1 MLDKTPER
9 TLRLIEFA
17 DYLETVDPADF
28 NMLNWRQCIAG
39 HCKKHFRL
47 HGEPATA
54 TMKFLG
60 IDDFCTSLFAGRPL
74 TPKQAAKE
82 IRELVI

>member
-1 MLDKTPER
+1 MLDRPPER
-9 TLRLIEFA
+9 TLRIMEFA
-17 DYLETVDPADF
+17 DHLETVDPADF

-39 HCKKHFRL
+39 HCKKYFQL
-47 HGEPATA
+47 AGEPAMA

-60 IDDFCTSLFAGRPL
+60 IDDTNTGLFVARIL

-82 IRELVI
+82 IRGLVQ